1 MQIGLPALEPLHKV
15 NVVKKVM
22 LYMQKA
28 LSSLI
33 TLSVCAFL
41 ALGVAAQAQEKVDPT
56 GTWTWTVQGRQGGA
70 DRVMTLTLK
79 LAGDKLTGEIA
90 SPGRNDQVVKTEIS
104 DGKLAGDQIS
114 FSVTREFNG
123 NKMTSK
129 YSGKVTA
136 TTIKGKIETE
146 RNGQAQSRDWEAKRE
161 VKK

>member
-1 MQIGLPALEPLHKV
+1 LHW
-15 NVVKKVM
+15 NRCKKKNQ
-22 LYMQKA
+22 LKQSHATMQKA

-56 GTWTWTVQGRQGGA
+56 GTWTWTVAGRQGGA

-79 LAGDKLTGEIA
+79 LAGDKLTGELS
-90 SPGRNDQVVKTEIS
+90 SPGRDGQAVKTEIAE
-104 DGKLAGDQIS
+104 GKVVADQIS

-129 YSGKVTA
+129 YSGKVSA